1 MPVASCTRRQ
11 CNLFVT
17 EGDDATARVEKSS
30 DIPPV
35 PRTPTGKQNS
45 GMPQA
50 LPTPETGRSYA
61 TRLFTTN
68 PSRGGNLQR
77 PDGSPTPHRFRADEN
92 GDLFSRIFGL
102 LQKYGIALKSST
114 EAEMRHMIGEWRAG
128 YETQIQN
135 SAESLQR
142 TFKRLDELD
151 GGAGTSTS

>member
-1 MPVASCTRRQ
+1 MTVASCTHRQ
-11 CNLFVT
+11 CGFFVT
-17 EGDDATARVEKSS
+17 GEDDATARVEKSS

-68 PSRGGNLQR
+68 SSRGGNLQK
-77 PDGSPTPHRFRADEN
+77 PDGTPTPHRFRADEN
-92 GDLFSRIFGL
+92 GDLFPRIFSL
-102 LQKYGIALKSST
+102 LQKDGIALKSST
-114 EAEMRHMIGEWRAG
+114 EAEMRHMIGEWQAG
-128 YETQIQN
+128 YEAKIRN
-135 SAESLQR
+135 SAESLER

-151 GGAGTSTS
+151 VGAGSSTS